1 MTATIKSAI
10 AALALALPGLSLPN
24 LAMADSLNVAMAGD
38 IRSTNFGVNR
48 DGNTDSVLAHI
59 VEGLVAY
66 RNDLSVGPLLAQSW
80 TVSDDGRVYT
90 FTLRDRA
97 TFHNGEPVTAN
108 DVVWSWERFLD
119 EETGFLCRRWF
130 NGEGGTGIEI
140 TGIKAL
146 DDKTV
151 EFTLAEP
158 NGLFLAR
165 MAHMVCLTGIIHPDS
180 VSSDGEW
187 INPIGTGPF
196 TIGEW
201 RSGQYVELNRFKDYV
216 PVDAPADGYS
226 GARKALVD
234 SFRFTVISDPAAAK
248 IALLAGDIDVLPGLD
263 LNAVPEVEAT
273 GTIDVQTVSTP
284 GWEIM
289 LIQNDDP
296 LLQDVR
302 IRRAMAH
309 AIDIDAVTSGA
320 TAGMGKPNPSAAA
333 RTGDFFN
340 DTFAKG
346 LEYSPERARALLAE
360 AGYDGQEI
368 TLISNTRSAFDEIS
382 AIAIQSMLQQVGFN
396 IKLEILDWSSQFAR
410 YRDGDFQLMVMSFS
424 PRTDPTLMLDVVVDS
439 DEARANAFVNDPKIV
454 EMVARSGAETD
465 LDKRR
470 ALLAEIH
477 QLFIEDASV
486 LGLFNHPQV
495 VAVGD
500 RVSGFEQWTLGKP
513 RLWNVRVSE

>member
-1 MTATIKSAI
+1 MTAPIKSAL
-10 AALALALPGLSLPN
+10 AALVLAFPG
-24 LAMADSLNVAMAGD
+24 MASADTLNVAMAGD

-48 DGNTDSVLAHI
+48 DGNTDTVLAHI

-66 RNDLSVGPLLAQSW
+66 RDDLSVGPLLAQSW
-80 TVSDDGRVYT
+80 TVSEDGRVYT
-90 FTLRDRA
+90 FTLRDGA
-97 TFHNGEPVTAN
+97 VFHNGEPVTAA

-119 EETGFLCRRWF
+119 EDTGFLCRRWY

-140 TGIKAL
+140 TDIEAL
-146 DDKTV
+146 DDRTV
-151 EFTLAEP
+151 AFTLAEP

-180 VSSDGEW
+180 VSADGEW

-196 TIGEW
+196 TLGEW
-201 RSGQYVELNRFKDYV
+201 RSGQYVELNRFEDYV

-226 GARKALVD
+226 GAREALVD

-248 IALLAGDIDVLPGLD
+248 IAVLAGDIDVLPGLD

-273 GTIDVQTVSTP
+273 GTIEVQIVSTP

-289 LIQNDDP
+289 LVQNDDP

-302 IRRAMAH
+302 IRQAMAH
-309 AIDIDAVTSGA
+309 AIDITAVTEGA
-320 TAGMGKPNPSAAA
+320 TAGIGQPNPSAAA
-333 RTGDFFN
+333 RTGEFFN
-340 DTFAKG
+340 ETFAQG

-360 AGYDGQEI
+360 AGYDGEEI
-368 TLISNTRSAFDEIS
+368 TLISNTRSSFDEIS
-382 AIAIQSMLQQVGFN
+382 AIAIQSMLQQVGMN
-396 IKLEILDWSSQFAR
+396 VRLEILDWSSQFAL
-410 YRDGDFQLMVMSFS
+410 YREGDFQLMVMSFS
-424 PRTDPTLMLDVVVDS
+424 PRTDPTLMLDVVVDY
-439 DEARANAFVNDPKIV
+439 DESRANAFVNDPVIV
-454 EMVARSGAETD
+454 EMVSQSGAETD
-465 LDKRR
+465 LAVRR
-470 ALLAEIH
+470 AMLAEIH

-500 RVSGFEQWTLGKP
+500 RVAGFEQWTLGKP
-513 RLWNVRVSE
+513 RLWGVSVSD